1 MSVQIARIGGETAE
15 QYSADIVGGK
25 AANQARMAAL
35 GLPVPPAFVL
45 PISLCAATVNGEAS
59 AAQDLAAALAEG
71 IQFLEKTTGKKF
83 GDRRRPLLV
92 SVRSGAARSMP
103 GMLDTVLNVGCSL
116 PAVHGLVRMTGH
128 PRFGNDC
135 RRRFL
140 ESYGTVV
147 LGIDRTEFANTRDAL
162 VAAEHVGSEAA
173 LDCDAIEHLAAAYER
188 VIEDDGRVLS
198 DDPTEHLIS
207 AAQAVFRSWMSDRAG
222 TYRRLQH
229 LEDLQGTAVTVMVFG
244 NAGGSSG
251 AGVAFSRD
259 PSSGV
264 ATPVIDVLF
273 DSQGEDVVSG
283 DHNPET
289 ENALA
294 VSLPQAANDLRA
306 ALRRL
311 EDEFADVQDV
321 EFTIENGKLW
331 MLQTRAAKRTPRAA
345 LRLAIDFVKEGRIS
359 AAEGLSRLDGVDL
372 RALVN
377 KRLVIAAQP
386 IGHGT
391 CASSGVAV
399 GRAAFD
405 SDSAARFAAG
415 GDPVIFSPSRHHD
428 RGRRGLR
435 YGGRNRHR
443 RRRTHRACRIGREAD
458 GQALYRR
465 LHGAVDW
472 TGRPRR
478 AACRDGDRRRRLA
491 FDRRR
496 SRRDLS
502 RPRRCGHRAAGSRIG
517 GGRALARRGGV
528 RWRSNRRV
536 TTGAAP
542 LPRSGGFRPFS
553 RSDRRAAAS
562 AEYSRAD

>member
-1 MSVQIARIGGETAE
+1 VDNVFGKANAQPERNDVSVQIARIGGETAE
-15 QYSADIVGGK
+15 QYPAEIVGGK
-25 AANQARMAAL
+25 AANLARMAAL

-128 PRFGNDC
+128 PRFANDC

-147 LGIDRTEFANTRDAL
+147 LGIDRAEFANTRDAL

-173 LDCDAIEHLAAAYER
+173 LDCDAIEHLADAYEH
-188 VIEDDGRVLS
+188 VIEEDGQVLS
-198 DDPTEHLIS
+198 DDPMEHLMS
-207 AAQAVFRSWMSDRAG
+207 AAQAVFRSWLSDRAR

-229 LEDLQGTAVTVMVFG
+229 LDDLQGTAVTVQAMVFG
-244 NAGGSSG
+244 NAGRSSG

-259 PSSGV
+259 PSTGV

-294 VSLPQAANDLRA
+294 GSLPQAANELRA

-311 EDEFADVQDV
+311 EDDFADVQDV

-345 LRLAIDFVKEGRIS
+345 LRLAVDFVKEGRIS
-359 AAEGLSRLDGVDL
+359 AAEGLSRLEGVDL
-372 RALVN
+372 RALVS

-391 CASSGVAV
+391 CASSGIAV
-399 GRAAFD
+399 GPRRV
-405 SDSAARFAAG
+405 RFRQRVALRCWRRPG
-415 GDPVIFSPSRHHD
+415 HSGSSRHHD
-428 RGRRGLR
+428 RGRCGFRHRGG
-435 YGGRNRHR
+435 YRHR
-443 RRRTHRACRIGREAD
+443 RRRTHRACRIGRKAD

-465 LHGAVDW
+465 LHGAV
-472 TGRPRR
+472 G
-478 AACRDGDRRRRLA
+478 
-491 FDRRR
+491 
-496 SRRDLS
+496 
-502 RPRRCGHRAAGSRIG
+502 
-517 GGRALARRGGV
+517 
-528 RWRSNRRV
+528 
-536 TTGAAP
+536 
-542 LPRSGGFRPFS
+542 
-553 RSDRRAAAS
+553 
-562 AEYSRAD
+562 